1 MSSNE
6 TQTAANRFR
15 FLAEA
20 AAWRY
25 RPQGFAVRWLAQQK
39 LVRDPFYRELLA
51 GNCLPSAGTL
61 LEVSC
66 GRGILLALLVCA
78 QTVGMAGGGKRLENI
93 RLLGIEADPK
103 LAESA
108 RLALLGQAEII
119 LGDPL
124 HADLP
129 PCRVAVLHDA
139 LLCLPPDAQDR
150 LLRRVVAGLEAG
162 GLLILREPDADAL
175 ARRVGVHLAVTALGL
190 GRGQEKC
197 HAYPRGQEEWIRQ
210 LESLGLA
217 VESRPAVG
225 AAGFAKVL
233 LLARKPIAASI

>member
-39 LVRDPFYRELLA
+39 LARDPFYRELLA

-61 LEVSC
+61 LDVGC
-66 GRGILLALLVCA
+66 GRGILLAWLVCA
-78 QTVGMAGGGKRLENI
+78 QTVGMAGGSKRLENI

-124 HADLP
+124 HAALP
-129 PCRVAVLHDA
+129 PYRVAVLHDA

-162 GLLILREPDADAL
+162 GLLILREPDADAWFRQ
-175 ARRVGVHLAVTALGL
+175 AGIHLAVTALGL
-190 GRGQEKC
+190 ARGQEKRQ
-197 HAYPRGQEEWIRQ
+197 AYPKSQAAWASQ

-225 AAGFAKVL
+225 AAGFAKAL
-233 LLARKPIAASI
+233 LLAIKPIATSV